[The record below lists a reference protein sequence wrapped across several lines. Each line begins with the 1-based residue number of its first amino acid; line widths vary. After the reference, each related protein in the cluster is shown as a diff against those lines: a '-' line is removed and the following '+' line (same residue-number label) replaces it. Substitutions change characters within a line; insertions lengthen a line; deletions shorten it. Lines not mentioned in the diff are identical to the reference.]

1 MIRGTTA
8 QFKIKLPYP
17 KDELDWITIAFWQSG
32 NPIFQSP
39 IVKNQ
44 SHCETTDKPNEICV
58 SLSSNETAA
67 FSDKYKAKMQ
77 LRAQPLFGA
86 PFGSR
91 EQLITVYPMRDDI
104 IDDDIIIPTPPTE
117 DDWIILDGEAIVDV

>member
-1 MIRGTTA
+1 MIRGTPA
-8 QFKIKLPYP
+8 QFNIKLPYS
-17 KDELDWITIAFWQSG
+17 KDELDWINIAFWQSS
-32 NPIFQSP
+32 NPTFQSP
-39 IVKNQ
+39 IVKNK
-44 SHCETTDKPNEICV
+44 SHCEMTDKPNEIRV

-91 EQLITVYPMRDDI
+91 ECLITVYPMRDDI
-104 IDDDIIIPTPPTE
+104 IDDDIIPPASTE
-117 DDWIILDGEAIVDV
+117 DGWIILDGGTIIDE